1 MEKEYLTIKEVAEW
15 IGFDHQ
21 TVRRYMKLG
30 KIKYSRI
37 GDGKKA
43 RYRISIPDVLEWI
56 RKKEK

>member
-30 KIKYSRI
+30 KLKYSKI
-37 GDGKKA
+37 GDGKIP
-43 RYRISIPDVLEWI
+43 RYRIAISDVLEWI
-56 RKKEK
+56 RKKD